1 MTEHFLQELTG
12 SHSLKMVG
20 NQSKMTP
27 AQAAPITGGYKDKI
41 RSRNQKVEFFFY
53 FLVNE
58 EAINTISNIGNC
70 FGRLTSLINE
80 INELSPTLGTKNLKF
95 SSLLC

>member
-20 NQSKMTP
+20 NQSKMTL

-41 RSRNQKVEFFFY
+41 RSRNQKVEFFFT
-53 FLVNE
+53 F
-58 EAINTISNIGNC
+58 
-70 FGRLTSLINE
+70 
-80 INELSPTLGTKNLKF
+80 
-95 SSLLC
+95 